1 MASARACESEQ
12 ESCVRQ
18 LPGPWLSLVYKI
30 LTLFMLVFFC
40 KSSIQHSGSSDIGIC
55 QKCNTAQRLFES
67 RITAKLVLQ
76 NQDGNRITVRGY
88 TSTLSSIVQGNQI
101 TIEQLLMAPQFDVEY
116 NAFHVMQ
123 SIHRH

>member
-1 MASARACESEQ
+1 MLFYLSPPSIQRLVLS
-12 ESCVRQ
+12 
-18 LPGPWLSLVYKI
+18 SLVKYLSI
-30 LTLFMLVFFC
+30 PIYACVFC